1 MHGVVQNNNLICYV
15 CASNCILLRTFV
27 LRFILSP
34 ACVHC
39 VGVSSYVVCLHVTCY
54 CRSNKQAF
62 DARDNLKRLME
73 QMKIELTTSHG
84 DSVAIRKVIKNATL
98 ILNHCAGYFCNATAM
113 LCRLYRTVKHRQVTH
128 IVHL

>member
-84 DSVAIRKVIKNATL
+84 DCRNQK
-98 ILNHCAGYFCNATAM
+98 GDGECNINSQS
-113 LCRLYRTVKHRQVTH
+113 LCWLLLQCRSHALQAVQNSKA
-128 IVHL
+128 